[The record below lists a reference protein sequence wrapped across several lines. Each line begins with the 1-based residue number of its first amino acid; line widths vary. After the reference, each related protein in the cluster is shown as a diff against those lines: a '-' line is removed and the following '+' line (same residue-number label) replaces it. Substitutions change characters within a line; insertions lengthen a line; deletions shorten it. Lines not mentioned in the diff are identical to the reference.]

1 MAYRRALCPRGTHT
15 IIHSFVIVLTL
26 FWRSTMVH
34 PSFPSQKRS
43 MSGRVISLSTNRQRI
58 SAALCTCVLLL
69 GLTELLRRLYPPR
82 IPKSLVEPVSSLQKR
97 AYVRS
102 GGSTEGLGGS
112 LLYFKDAIVLA
123 EALNSS
129 LILTESKNWAYSTSM
144 VWNGELTNVTGKP
157 PPSLE
162 IDGRVVC
169 HMQLYLSTEKRQRI
183 VQGLC
188 DGLNEDVR
196 AELVEL
202 RERLS
207 NCTSLLDT
215 PISSGANVGLGFC
228 ITPWVRERIG
238 PSPAVLAR
246 FAHPPLTVPP
256 TRPLSVGLHIRW
268 SDTAESY
275 EAHGKQLYGSM
286 PMKNTVQLL
295 HDIKQSPLAVHG
307 VNLTVLMQWADAKIL
322 KDLDAVDLPY
332 TLVDSDAYRPPVE
345 DLYKLA
351 HNDILIIGQSA
362 YAALAHMIAPPG
374 LTIVNTVSGI
384 YSDRSRFGRRVVHF
398 QKYKT
403 EDLML
408 AVPEPT
414 VV

>member
-15 IIHSFVIVLTL
+15 ILHSFII
-26 FWRSTMVH
+26 
-34 PSFPSQKRS
+34 KRS

-69 GLTELLRRLYPPR
+69 GLTELLRRLYPPG

-275 EAHGKQLYGSM
+275 EAHGKQLYG
-286 PMKNTVQLL
+286 LL